1 MRDNCRFCFIAG
13 GKLIATFW
21 DINEK
26 RPWEYLSIGVHQ
38 ALLAYQEET
47 VKREKLRASYK
58 ALMEFIDN
66 EEFAYV
72 LYEFRIYV
80 DQNRYEVW
88 ETKKMEDEAGLNC
101 WVAGKK
107 IAEKEI
113 KRTEEIKITGNVGA
127 IYVRHYEKPDVVV
140 MAWGSK
146 QYEYYLDG
154 KNLKKYLFMRTKA
167 GDNKAGI
174 WLKKVAWKCEEIK

>member
-1 MRDNCRFCFIAG
+1 MNKEEKALVDNMRDNCRFCFIAG

-80 DQNRYEVW
+80 DGDLHPLGYP
-88 ETKKMEDEAGLNC
+88 
-101 WVAGKK
+101 
-107 IAEKEI
+107 
-113 KRTEEIKITGNVGA
+113 A
-127 IYVRHYEKPDVVV
+127 IIEPLQEQVTVRCSRRCSRRKLRAAVRGCAY
-140 MAWGSK
+140 
-146 QYEYYLDG
+146 
-154 KNLKKYLFMRTKA
+154 
-167 GDNKAGI
+167 
-174 WLKKVAWKCEEIK
+174 